1 MEAYIHKPAG
11 YLSRFVKS
19 IWHSDGY
26 QPSGRAERVLPS
38 GASQIIINLGH
49 DSFRHFHNPDLGQA
63 YEYEDVIL
71 TGMRT
76 RPVFLDAH
84 TRTSTIG
91 IVLHEGAVPALFGI
105 PAGEIYDE
113 VVSLSELCRADMNA
127 LKQKLIEIPSPAA
140 KTAALESF
148 LERQLDY
155 SFQLK
160 PAIQF
165 ATDQIRNH
173 HGMLSISDILNKT
186 GYSRRWFAQQFR
198 EAVGI
203 TPKQYARLNRFQHI
217 IGLLRQKESPHW
229 ADFALQCGY
238 FDQAHFIHDFKDL
251 SGISPSE
258 YHQNYGE
265 AANHLSV

>member
-1 MEAYIHKPAG
+1 MEEYFHKPTG
-11 YLSRFVKS
+11 HLSRFVKS
-19 IWHSDGY
+19 IWYSAGY
-26 QPSGRAERVLPS
+26 QPSGRVERVLPS

-49 DSFRHFHNPDLGQA
+49 DSFRHFHNYELSLA
-63 YEYEDVIL
+63 HEYEDVIL

-84 TRTSTIG
+84 TRTSAIG
-91 IVLHEGAVPALFGI
+91 VVLHEGAVPALFRI
-105 PAGEIYDE
+105 PAGEFLDE
-113 VVSLSELCRADMNA
+113 VVPLSELCRVDKKA
-127 LKQKLIEIPSPAA
+127 LKQRLIEIPSPAG
-140 KTAALESF
+140 KTAVLESF

-155 SFQLK
+155 SFHLK

-186 GYSRRWFAQQFR
+186 GYSRRWFAQKFR
-198 EAVGI
+198 DTVGI
-203 TPKQYARLNRFQHI
+203 TPKQYARLSRFQHI
-217 IGLLRQKESPHW
+217 VGLLRQNESPHW
-229 ADFALQCGY
+229 ANFALQCGY

-251 SGISPSE
+251 AGISPSE

-265 AANHLSV
+265 AVNHLSV